1 MTLESLWNTRKLTD
15 EPYNWLTKTAAPP
28 SFIHLARHRYEYAVL
43 EKASVEEDIE
53 AFAVFH
59 CPACHDRLTGSP
71 LPEIPAT

>member
-28 SFIHLARHRYEYAVL
+28 WFIHLARHSYEHAVL

-53 AFAVFH
+53 ALAAFIAQLVMI
-59 CPACHDRLTGSP
+59 A
-71 LPEIPAT
+71 